1 MNSHLRIQLSTK
13 ILLDKALTEIK
24 RVKEKHQTL
33 VEDHQTLTE
42 KYQNLLE
49 EHQNLLEEQQ
59 GMIQKYI
66 DKPCAF
72 CRCEKQK
79 KAHMHEKCFCVKKNK
94 I

>member
-1 MNSHLRIQLSTK
+1 MSSHLRIQLSTK

-42 KYQNLLE
+42 KYQTLVE
-49 EHQNLLEEQQ
+49 DHQILLEEQQ
-59 GMIQKYI
+59 EMIQKYI

-79 KAHMHEKCFCVKKNK
+79 KAHMHKRCFCVKKNK